1 MIFNIQRFSTHD
13 GKGIRTNIFFKG
25 CPIRCKWCSNPES
38 QSLQPELFFVPN
50 KCILCLECVKLSK
63 NNEFS
68 LVNGKIEINRAS
80 INHPE
85 IFRDICPTKAIEV
98 IGNETT
104 VEKIIE
110 EVIKDLPFYNNSEG
124 GVTISGGEPFFQPE
138 LLENLTYELK
148 KLNINISIETCL
160 CIPWKN
166 IESSA
171 ANIDVFLADLKHTDH
186 VKFKEFTNGNLD
198 QVLSNFKSL
207 EAIGANVII
216 RIPVIHGF
224 NDTEQEMHSIVD
236 FAAGLKNIKEVNFLP
251 YHSFGTSKYTQL
263 GREYVISNGEVNDN
277 QLKSFVNYAEKSN
290 IIAKIGG

>member
-25 CPIRCKWCSNPES
+25 CSIRCKWCCNPES
-38 QSLQPELFFVPN
+38 QNLQPEIFFVPK
-50 KCILCLECVKLSK
+50 KCILCLECVKHSK

-68 LVNGKIEINRAS
+68 LVNGKIEINRES
-80 INHPE
+80 INDPE
-85 IFRDICPTKAIEV
+85 IFRDLCPTKAIEV
-98 IGNETT
+98 IGNETS

-124 GVTISGGEPFFQPE
+124 GVTISGGEPFFQPD
-138 LLENLTYELK
+138 LLENLTNELK

-160 CIPWKN
+160 TIPWKN
-166 IESSA
+166 IKSSA
-171 ANIDVFLADLKHTDH
+171 ANIDVFLADLKHTDPI
-186 VKFKEFTNGNLD
+186 KFKEFTNGNLN
-198 QVLSNFKSL
+198 QVLSNFKNL

-224 NDTEQEMHSIVD
+224 NDTEQEMHSIID
-236 FAAGLKNIKEVNFLP
+236 FAAGLKNVHEVHFLP

-263 GREYVISNGEVNDN
+263 GREYTISNGSVDDN
-277 QLKSFVNYAEKSN
+277 LINNFINYAEKLN
-290 IIAKIGG
+290 ISAKMGG